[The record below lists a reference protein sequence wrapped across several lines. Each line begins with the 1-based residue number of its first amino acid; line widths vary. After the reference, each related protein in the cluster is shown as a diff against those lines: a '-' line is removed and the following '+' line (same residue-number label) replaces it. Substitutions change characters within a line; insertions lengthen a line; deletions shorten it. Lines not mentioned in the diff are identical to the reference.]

1 MVRFRMM
8 RPWSPDDDK
17 MLVSLLMDHPQLT
30 MDRIAVKLNRTKAA
44 VKSRAAKYGL
54 GSTAARTKGRST

>member
-1 MVRFRMM
+1 
-8 RPWSPDDDK
+8 
-17 MLVSLLMDHPQLT
+17 